1 MTFDK
6 HGILCVAAAIMCV
19 PMDANSVRLK
29 RRITVLRTFVRSYL
43 FLPAKTGRTNKI
55 QPLIIPVKYFYLKTS
70 MN

>member
-29 RRITVLRTFVRSYL
+29 RRITVLRTFVLVSSCED
-43 FLPAKTGRTNKI
+43 GTN
-55 QPLIIPVKYFYLKTS
+55 QQNTTFDYS
-70 MN
+70 C